1 MKILPNNKNNFIN
14 FSGKRPND
22 STYWVIKN
30 PETASDAME
39 KGYVMDFLKRN
50 PNWEKD
56 EELVHRLKQDTVKA
70 RAKGKMHSQW
80 HEIDEPTGLT
90 SLLSAIGLIGV
101 SIALI
106 KNRKT
111 FKNLSNFEKVLYPA
125 CIPFF
130 AWLTVDSAKYIL
142 TGRNLFEKKK
152 EKTNSNIK

>member
-1 MKILPNNKNNFIN
+1 MKILPNNYNNVIN
-14 FSGKRPND
+14 FYGKRPND

-39 KGYVMDFLKRN
+39 KGFVTDFLRRN

-56 EELVHRLKQDTVKA
+56 EELVHRLKQDTIKA
-70 RAKGKMHSQW
+70 RAKGKIHSQW
-80 HEIDEPTGLT
+80 HEFDQPTWIT
-90 SLLSAIGLIGV
+90 SLLSGIGLIGV

-111 FKNLSNFEKVLYPA
+111 FKDLSNFEKILYPA
-125 CIPFF
+125 SLPFF
-130 AWLTVDSAKYIL
+130 AWLTVDSAKYIF

-152 EKTNSNIK
+152 ENTVQNTK